1 MNLADDVARVEDG
14 LDALKQYESED
25 DVVVG
30 RPFVDVTL
38 RTLPPRHVRAAAVER
53 LSSVR
58 ADSMPATIK
67 RQALRRQSQLIPTF
81 RRVRARAISA
91 AARATLTLRGLT
103 RNARAAAPNLISPTY
118 PPMMSFGRS
127 LRRLSKAVPPRTR
140 AVLSKR
146 AKPPVVIGFA
156 CGVALG
162 GVVMQLLTAPTAE
175 GTPPGPFVPITAEPT
190 QPPALAVA
198 TTLVAETGDV
208 ETTALPPPPSL
219 RPAAPSRPR
228 YQGSLRIN
236 SQPASATVFVNN
248 KVVGQTP
255 LVLSSLAVGS
265 RAVRLELSGYAPWSR
280 SVQVVAN
287 QSANVTARLETAR

>member
-14 LDALKQYESED
+14 LDALKQYESEG

-53 LSSVR
+53 LSPVR
-58 ADSMPATIK
+58 ADSIQATIT
-67 RQALRRQSQLIPTF
+67 RQSLRRQSQLIPTF
-81 RRVRARAISA
+81 GRVRARAISA
-91 AARATLTLRGLT
+91 AARATVTLRGLT
-103 RNARAAAPNLISPTY
+103 RAKAAAPDLISHTY

-146 AKPPVVIGFA
+146 AKRPVVIGFG

-162 GVVMQLLTAPTAE
+162 GLVMQLLTAPTAE
-175 GTPPGPFVPITAEPT
+175 GTPPVPSVPITAEPT
-190 QPPALAVA
+190 PPPAVAVA
-198 TTLVAETGDV
+198 TTLVAETGKV

-255 LVLSSLAVGS
+255 LVLSSLPVGS